1 MNWKN
6 TTERYGTI
14 SIALHWLMLL
24 LFIAVYACIELSG
37 SFPKGSDSRALMKT
51 LHFSFGLLVFFMV
64 WLRLAVRVLSPT
76 PRLESDTP
84 SRQQRFAKLA
94 HAALYALMIAMPV
107 AGWLALSAAG
117 KPIPFFGL
125 EFSALIGESA
135 NLAKPIKKIHETVG
149 NVAYLLIGL
158 HAAVALFH
166 HYVRRDNTLLKI
178 LPKRA

>member
-1 MNWKN
+1 MSWKN
-6 TTERYGTI
+6 TTERYGPV

-37 SFPKGSDSRALMKT
+37 SFPRGSDSRAFMKT
-51 LHFSFGLLVFFMV
+51 LHFSFGLLIFFMV

-76 PRLESDTP
+76 PRLEP
-84 SRQQRFAKLA
+84 SLPLRQQQAAKLA
-94 HAALYALMIAMPV
+94 HAALYVLMIAMPL

-135 NLAKPIKKIHETVG
+135 SLAKPIKKIHETVG

-158 HAAVALFH
+158 HAGVALFH